1 MCGPWRLSQRAVCLS
16 AQLCLAYFA
25 TSVCSGTATTKHF
38 IYLYL
43 KNLTWILS
51 LSKLKKVKHQDAL
64 FLDDV
69 MLVLLGIQ
77 LIIMQKSLL
86 IRNISFSVLI
96 SHTPVCILSSSYVT
110 SVTFLLP
117 GWQLISCLVV
127 GNTDLGYE
135 QEELHKTQLCSSCYW
150 ELPGHCYKDWDQ
162 SLMDFTDSWGTWLYS
177 Q

>member
-96 SHTPVCILSSSYVT
+96 SHTCVYFVIFLCHFCYIPFARMAT
-110 SVTFLLP
+110 HLLP
-117 GWQLISCLVV
+117 CSWKYWPWVWAGGAPQNTALFQLL
-127 GNTDLGYE
+127 LGAP
-135 QEELHKTQLCSSCYW
+135 W
-150 ELPGHCYKDWDQ
+150 
-162 SLMDFTDSWGTWLYS
+162 SLL
-177 Q
+177 